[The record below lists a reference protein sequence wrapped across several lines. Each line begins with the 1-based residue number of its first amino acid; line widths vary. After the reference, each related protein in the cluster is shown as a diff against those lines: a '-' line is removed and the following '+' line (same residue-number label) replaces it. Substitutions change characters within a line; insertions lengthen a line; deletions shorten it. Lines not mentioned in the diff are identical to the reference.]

1 MANYRLAPE
10 AEADLYRIWLYG
22 VQHWGLDAADEYQR
36 ALYERFDAIAA
47 NPMRYPA
54 VDHIRHGY
62 RRSVLQSDSIYYR
75 VNRGTVE
82 IMAILGKQRLDAW
95 L

>member
-22 VQHWGLDAADEYQR
+22 AQRWGLDAADDYQR
-36 ALYERFDAIAA
+36 ALHERFDAIAA

-62 RRSVLQSDSIYYR
+62 RRSVLQSDSINYR
-75 VNRGTVE
+75 VNRGMVE
-82 IMAILGKQRLDAW
+82 IMAILGKQRPDEW